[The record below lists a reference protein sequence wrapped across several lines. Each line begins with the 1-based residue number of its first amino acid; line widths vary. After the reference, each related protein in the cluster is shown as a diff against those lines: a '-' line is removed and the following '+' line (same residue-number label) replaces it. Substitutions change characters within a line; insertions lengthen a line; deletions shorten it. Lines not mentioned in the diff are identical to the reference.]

1 MTETAKRILD
11 AMMKANVSYGELS
24 DATGIAKSSLQ
35 RYASG
40 FTPKIPLD
48 RIDAIARALNT
59 TPSYL
64 MCWTDD
70 PSLSYTESTKKASPL
85 EGEETLDEF
94 DEIAD
99 TLLRLARRSGNTSPL
114 TTQQKNAIEAA
125 VRLVSAATDEE
136 LTPQQSAT
144 LDAIAS
150 LLMTNFDGSK

>member
-1 MTETAKRILD
+1 MFCENLRKVRKERKMTQGDLGKL
-11 AMMKANVSYGELS
+11 VGV
-24 DATGIAKSSLQ
+24 AKSSVSEWEKGNHMPDVDTIS
-35 RYASG
+35 RIAS
-40 FTPKIPLD
+40 
-48 RIDAIARALNT
+48 ALNVSFAYLVQDEISQYEEEYDNKKS
-59 TPSYL
+59 PS
-64 MCWTDD
+64 
-70 PSLSYTESTKKASPL
+70 PNG
-85 EGEETLDEF
+85 EGLRDEF